1 MRTPRHTNFWLF
13 SIALLLIIIMLFAAW
28 LAQQQ
33 RDAVMVADLERV
45 HQLQVQSM
53 LQLQFQLQ
61 QDALIAADL
70 VYANSAVR
78 ALAAE
83 AAERYQQ
90 QQEPASFDDIR
101 SQLMAELAPS
111 WQALQPFA
119 IRQLQFHLV
128 PDVVSLLRVHQPE
141 HHSDSL
147 AEIRPMV
154 LEVQQQGQAMAGL
167 EVGRFGLGVRAV
179 LPIKASDDSVIGSME
194 TGFAL
199 NDLIWQRQQQLR
211 QKGVHDAGISVLVS
225 ARLGEQFVYPLQDA
239 HPDWLIDLESDNRM
253 SYWLQQQ
260 RFPSQVATSAALLL
274 THQGQDYVLS
284 LVPWH
289 SYGQQMD
296 ESAAVVLVSW
306 QDISAMIVAH
316 QAQNK
321 QIWGLWLGAIVIS
334 VLALFFLV
342 KKLQKAT
349 AHSLQK
355 QQQALRWSEQRLKA
369 LFSLSPLP
377 ILLNRMADGAFIESN
392 SAMEHLVGYSQQ
404 ELAALSYW
412 DLTPEI
418 YADDEQKQLE
428 SLQQKGRYGPYRKQ
442 YRHKDGHLIDIEL
455 NGVRFENPAG
465 ESMIWTIVMDLTER
479 SKLDKMKDEFIATVS
494 HELRTPL
501 TSIAGSLSLVLAGA
515 AGELTEKSRK
525 MLSIA
530 ERNSKRLT
538 MLVNDLLD
546 MEKLAAGKVAF
557 FPEII
562 PLQTL
567 LQDAME
573 QNKPYADRHQTQ
585 LLLADVPAVAIY
597 ADPSRIQQVLTNL
610 ISNAVKFSPAGS
622 QVCIQTEPGKDK
634 VRIGIQDE
642 GPGLSQQEIGSLF
655 QRFSQLN
662 NSTTKQ
668 AEGTGLG
675 LAICREIIHQSG
687 GTIGVDSVPGQGA
700 CFWFELPIAETS
712 ALHSC
717 SEKVLVVEDDAD
729 VAGMLSV
736 MLQQEGFEADWAPD
750 TTSAWQLLSK
760 HSYRLLTLD
769 LRLQN
774 EHGSDFFLRLRDTIA
789 TRDLPVLVIS
799 AYLQEGKLQLA
810 GITQAIDWLEKP
822 VQQDILAAKLTQL
835 LEHASWREDARVL
848 HVEDDNDI
856 TAIVQAH
863 LETHCRYYRAAT
875 LNNARMLLRQHQFDL
890 LLLDIGL
897 PDGVG
902 WELLHDIR
910 ALQGDIPV
918 LVFSAQDLSVHQH
931 GKVEATFAKSKV
943 EPAELVQRIKAILRH
958 E

>member
-1 MRTPRHTNFWLF
+1 MLSTRHTNFWLF
-13 SIALLLIIIMLFAAW
+13 SIALLLIIIMLSAAW

-33 RDAVMVADLERV
+33 RDAVLMADLDRV

-53 LQLQFQLQ
+53 QQLQFQLQ

-70 VYANSAVR
+70 VYANSTVR
-78 ALAAE
+78 TLVAE
-83 AAERYQQ
+83 AAARFQQ
-90 QQEPASFDDIR
+90 QQDPAGFNDIR

-128 PDVVSLLRVHQPE
+128 PDVVSLLRVHQPQ

-147 AEIRPMV
+147 ADIRPMV

-179 LPIKASDDSVIGSME
+179 LPIKASDDSVIASME

-239 HPDWLIDLESDNRM
+239 HPDWLIDVETDNRM
-253 SYWLQQQ
+253 SYWLQQLL
-260 RFPSQVATSAALLL
+260 FPSRVASPQSLHVMHNEHHYA
-274 THQGQDYVLS
+274 LS

-289 SYGQQMD
+289 SYGQQM
-296 ESAAVVLVSW
+296 EASAAVVLVSW
-306 QDISAMIVAH
+306 QDISSMIAAH
-316 QAQNK
+316 QAQNR

-342 KKLQKAT
+342 KRLQKAT

-377 ILLNRMADGAFIESN
+377 ILLNRMEDGAFIEAN
-392 SAMEHLVGYSQQ
+392 HAMEQLVGYNQQ

-428 SLQQKGRYGPYRKQ
+428 SLQSKGRYGPYRKQ

-479 SKLDKMKDEFIATVS
+479 NKLDKMKDEFIATVS

-538 MLVNDLLD
+538 LLVNDLLD

-573 QNKPYADRHQTQ
+573 QNKPFADKHQIQ
-585 LLLADVPAVAIY
+585 LLLANAPAAAIF
-597 ADPSRIQQVLTNL
+597 ADPARIQQVLTNL

-622 QVCIQTEPGKDK
+622 QVCIQAELGKDK

-642 GPGLSQQEIGSLF
+642 GPGLSQEEISSLF

-668 AEGTGLG
+668 QGGTGLG

-687 GTIGVDSVPGQGA
+687 GSIGVDSVPGQGA
-700 CFWFELPIAETS
+700 FFWFELPLADMGSEQS
-712 ALHSC
+712 SL
-717 SEKVLVVEDDAD
+717 EKVLVVEDDAD
-729 VAGMLSV
+729 IASMLAA

-750 TTSAWQLLSK
+750 TATAWQLLAK
-760 HSYRLLTLD
+760 QHYRLLTLD

-774 EHGSDFFLRLRDTIA
+774 EHGSDFFLRLRDNPA
-789 TRDLPVLVIS
+789 TRDLPVLIIS
-799 AYLQEGKLQLA
+799 AYLQEGKVQLA
-810 GITQAIDWLEKP
+810 SMAQAIDWLEKP
-822 VQQDILAAKLTQL
+822 VQQEVLAAKLTQL
-835 LEHASWREDARVL
+835 LEQASWQQDARVL
-848 HVEDDNDI
+848 HVEDDEDI
-856 TAIVQAH
+856 TTIVQAH
-863 LETHCRYYRAAT
+863 LEAHCRYYKAAT
-875 LNNARMLLRQHQFDL
+875 LQKARMLLHQHQFDL

-897 PDGVG
+897 PDGLG
-902 WELLHDIR
+902 WDLLQDIR

-931 GKVEATFAKSKV
+931 GKVQATFAKSKV
-943 EPAELVQRIKAILRH
+943 EPAELVKRIKAILSN